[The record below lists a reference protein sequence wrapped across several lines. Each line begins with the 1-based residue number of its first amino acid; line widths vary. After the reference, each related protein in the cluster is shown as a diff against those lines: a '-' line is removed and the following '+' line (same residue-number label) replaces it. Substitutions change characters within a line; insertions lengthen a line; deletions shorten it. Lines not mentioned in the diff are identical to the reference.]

1 MVVVEITVV
10 QVQLNQ
16 LQTTPKEQRN
26 ETHTQLNNTR
36 KLNTTCSKYTIKN
49 ETGTDLLKKKTKT
62 KRKNKKKIKKK
73 KNKYKIRVAY
83 IHVNTINYE

>member
-1 MVVVEITVV
+1 MV

-49 ETGTDLLKKKTKT
+49 ETGTDLLKKK
-62 KRKNKKKIKKK
+62 KKK
-73 KNKYKIRVAY
+73 KEKTKKKSRKRRI
-83 IHVNTINYE
+83 NTRYV